1 MKRYETI
8 FFRDQTNVMNQIKI
22 GEKLVGKPE
31 IKVTTVY
38 PPNWDP
44 KCTNHFAEAAKA
56 WRQN

>member
-8 FFRDQTNVMNQIKI
+8 FFRDQTNVMSQVKI
-22 GEKLVGKPE
+22 GQKLVGKPE
-31 IKVTTVY
+31 IRVKTVY

-44 KCTNHFAEAAKA
+44 SSTSSFAEAAKA